1 MRTRTFGPAWKCFS
15 NLQSNKEEFMS
26 DANGAPRKGTLNI
39 ISHGTKAIV
48 LDGALR
54 YVIPDVENYSIV
66 AGTFLEEQPLERGKV
81 YKLEG
86 VKSGDGPQARV
97 ATGSNIFLVG
107 VSLQRNAA
115 IFCELDLPIPAT
127 FRSVRGID
135 IEADWFPGS
144 KAFLQFSSQIALV
157 HVLSYDFEDAAKLQ
171 ILDEHGQPFAWKPK
185 FDATT
190 KTVNLHIYSD
200 PLTDGPPKVP
210 AFTSLTKLFGQEVAL
225 DLSAVGPFVPPP
237 TIYPEI
243 HGLESPLEIQ
253 EFTNGRPQSAAKQP
267 PYSCATVV
275 AVPPGH
281 SASRAL
287 ASTGSL
293 GFSVSVK
300 GD

>member
-1 MRTRTFGPAWKCFS
+1 MAEAKS
-15 NLQSNKEEFMS
+15 
-26 DANGAPRKGTLNI
+26 APRKGTLNI
-39 ISHGTKAIV
+39 ISHGTKAIL
-48 LDGALR
+48 LDGAVKYL
-54 YVIPDVENYSIV
+54 IPDVEDYSIV

-86 VKSGDGPQARV
+86 VKSGDGPQARIS
-97 ATGSNIFLVG
+97 TGANIFLVG
-107 VSLQRNAA
+107 VSLHKNAA

-127 FRSVRGID
+127 FRSVRGVD
-135 IEADWFPGS
+135 IEADWFPDS

-171 ILDEHGQPFAWKPK
+171 ILDEHSQPFPWKPK

-200 PLTDGPPKVP
+200 PLTDALPKVP
-210 AFTSLTKLFGQEVAL
+210 AFTTLTKLFGQELAL

-253 EFTNGRPQSAAKQP
+253 EFTNGRPQRAAKQP
-267 PYSCATVV
+267 PYSCATLV

-281 SASRAL
+281 SASRVL
-287 ASTGSL
+287 AANGSL